1 MKKLIFLSLFVLPF
15 LANAQFTIVN
25 TSTVSLVDL
34 RPGTWPISLQRVIKE
49 SDTTYALVFRD
60 QQYVNDIS
68 MATLRF
74 KNLSQVKFF
83 QQALSALKNG
93 STGDVARFKEYTV
106 KRMDEKKGVILYIL
120 TCTNGELTN
129 FQQPDADRMI
139 AAILP
144 L

>member
-1 MKKLIFLSLFVLPF
+1 MKKLIFLSLFVMPF

-49 SDTTYALVFRD
+49 SDTTYALAFRD
-60 QQYVNDIS
+60 QQYVNDIN

-74 KNLSQVKFF
+74 KNLAQVKFF
-83 QQALSALKNG
+83 QKALSALKNG

-106 KRMDEKKGVILYIL
+106 KRMDEKKGAVLYIL
-120 TCTNGELTN
+120 TCENGELTN
-129 FQQPDADRMI
+129 FQQPDADRLI
-139 AAILP
+139 AAIVP